1 MADLPLEQQGAAD
14 RLRALPIWPAPPRIL
29 PCAGGRTNQNFR
41 VEADGRVYFARVGV
55 DLPHHFLTRE
65 NEARSY
71 RLAADAG
78 VAPRLVHTGDGILI
92 TDFIE
97 GRTLRH
103 DEPTEDG
110 HLVLI
115 ADALRRMHAAP
126 IPPDLHAFDPTAIC
140 RAYLDGLPPGAMKPA
155 DRKRLEAVLDR
166 APALKARSLIH
177 ADLIAENVIVARDLR
192 SGRERAYIIDWEYAG
207 AGDPAV
213 DLAQVIVLF
222 ELDNRQAR
230 LLIERHGNAD
240 PATIAAL
247 RPVLA
252 AREVLWCE
260 SQAHH
265 VGIRGDLAEY
275 RALCWKL
282 FETATA

>member
-1 MADLPLEQQGAAD
+1 MADLPVEQQDAAD
-14 RLRALPIWPAPPRIL
+14 RLRALRVWPAAPRIQ

-55 DLPHHFLTRE
+55 DLPHHFLTRD

-71 RLAADAG
+71 RLAAEAG
-78 VAPRLVHTGDGILI
+78 VAPRLVHAGDGILV

-103 DEPTEDG
+103 DEPAEDG
-110 HLVLI
+110 HLLLI
-115 ADALRRMHAAP
+115 ADALRRMHSAP
-126 IPPDLHAFDPTAIC
+126 IPTDLHAFDPAAIC
-140 RAYLDGLPPGAMKPA
+140 RGYLDGLAPTAMPPAS
-155 DRKRLEAVLDR
+155 RRRLEAVLDR
-166 APALKARSLIH
+166 APVLKATSLIH
-177 ADLIAENVIVARDLR
+177 ADLIAENVIVQGD
-192 SGRERAYIIDWEYAG
+192 RAYIIDWEYAG
-207 AGDPAV
+207 RGDPAV

-230 LLIERHGNAD
+230 LLIERHGGAD

>member
-1 MADLPLEQQGAAD
+1 MADIPLEQQGAAD
-14 RLRALPIWPAPPRIL
+14 RLRALPIWPAQPRIL
-29 PCAGGRTNQNFR
+29 PCDGGRTNQNFR
-41 VEADGRVYFARVGV
+41 VEADGRTYFARVGV

-65 NEARSY
+65 NEARAY
-71 RLAADAG
+71 RLAAEAG
-78 VAPRLVHTGDGILI
+78 VAPRLVHAADGILI
-92 TDFIE
+92 TDFID

-103 DEPTEDG
+103 DEPTSDD

-126 IPPDLHAFDPTAIC
+126 IPAGLHAFDPTAIC
-140 RAYLDGLPPGAMKPA
+140 RGYLDGLPASAMPPVS
-155 DRKRLEAVLDR
+155 RRRLEAVLDR
-166 APALKARSLIH
+166 APALTAASLIH
-177 ADLIAENVIVARDLR
+177 ADLIAENVIIEAD
-192 SGRERAYIIDWEYAG
+192 RAYIIDWEYAG

-230 LLIERHGNAD
+230 LLVERHGGAD

-265 VGIRGDLAEY
+265 VGIRGDLAGY

-282 FETATA
+282 FETATG

>member
-1 MADLPLEQQGAAD
+1 MADIPLEQQGAAD
-14 RLRALPIWPAPPRIL
+14 RLRALPIWPAAPRIL

-41 VEADGRVYFARVGV
+41 VEADGRTYFARVGV

-65 NEARSY
+65 NEARAY
-71 RLAADAG
+71 RLAAEAG
-78 VAPRLVHTGDGILI
+78 VAPRLVHAADGILI
-92 TDFIE
+92 TDFID

-103 DEPTEDG
+103 DEPTSDD

-126 IPPDLHAFDPTAIC
+126 IPAGLHAFDPTAIC
-140 RAYLDGLPPGAMKPA
+140 RGYLDGLPASAMPPVS
-155 DRKRLEAVLDR
+155 RRRLEAVLDR
-166 APALKARSLIH
+166 APALTAASLIH
-177 ADLIAENVIVARDLR
+177 ADLIAENVIIEAD
-192 SGRERAYIIDWEYAG
+192 RAYIIDWEYAG

-230 LLIERHGNAD
+230 LLVERHGGAD

-282 FETATA
+282 FETATG

>member
-1 MADLPLEQQGAAD
+1 MPDLSPDQQGAAD
-14 RLRALPIWPAPPRIL
+14 RLRGLPIWPAPPRIL

-41 VEADGRVYFARVGV
+41 VEADGRVYFARVGI
-55 DLPHHFLTRE
+55 DLPHHFLMRE

-78 VAPRLVHTGDGILI
+78 VAPPLVHAGDGILV
-92 TDFIE
+92 TDFVE

-103 DEPTEDG
+103 DEPTEDK
-110 HLVLI
+110 HLLLI

-126 IPPDLHAFDPTAIC
+126 IPAGLHAFDPVAIC
-140 RAYLDGLPPGAMKPA
+140 RGYLDGLPATAMPPA
-155 DRKRLEAVLDR
+155 NRRRLESVLDR
-166 APALKARSLIH
+166 APALTARSLIH
-177 ADLIAENVIVARDLR
+177 ADLIAENVIIQGA
-192 SGRERAYIIDWEYAG
+192 RAYIIDWEYAG
-207 AGDPAV
+207 AGDPGV
-213 DLAQVIVLF
+213 DLAQVVVLF
-222 ELDNRQAR
+222 ELDSRQAR
-230 LLIERHGNAD
+230 LLIERHGGAD

-282 FETATA
+282 FEATAA